1 MFRGETYVVVGE
13 APLRNQNNSRAY
25 GRGWKITLVES
36 AEAGI
41 VRSIDVVEKDQEV
54 ESFFPGAVFPLSEY
68 II

>member
-13 APLRNQNNSRAY
+13 ALFRNQNNEVYA
-25 GRGWKITLVES
+25 RGWKITLVKS

-41 VRSIDVVEKDQEV
+41 VRSITVIEKDHEV
-54 ESFFPGAVFPLSEY
+54 ESFFPGAVFPISDY